1 MFKQFIINKIISY
14 IFIECSAFMYIIPE
28 EIVKKFKENKEKK
41 KISKYKIFF
50 EDLVIEPS

>member
-1 MFKQFIINKIISY
+1 
-14 IFIECSAFMYIIPE
+14 MYIIPE
-28 EIVKKFKENKEKK
+28 EIVEKFKENKEKKK